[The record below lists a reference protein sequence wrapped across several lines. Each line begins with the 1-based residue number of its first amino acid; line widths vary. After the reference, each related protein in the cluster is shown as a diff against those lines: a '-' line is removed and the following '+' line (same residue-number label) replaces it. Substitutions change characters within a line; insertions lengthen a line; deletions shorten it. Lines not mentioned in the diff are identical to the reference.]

1 MLYMLFLGVTHAY
14 RASKFGKDYNLTED
28 SLDAGDFR
36 FEVPSINA

>member
-1 MLYMLFLGVTHAY
+1 MLFLGVTYTY

-36 FEVPSINA
+36 FGIPSINA